1 MDKNF
6 LFGVANGKS
15 PLYICIMAKD
25 NDNKIR
31 MYLPPVQA
39 EKIAKLAEDT
49 GKTTR
54 YIFLRWLDLGEKAFD
69 EELRKEG
76 KAADDNS

>member
-1 MDKNF
+1 
-6 LFGVANGKS
+6 
-15 PLYICIMAKD
+15 
-25 NDNKIR
+25 